1 MAKQGYPGLVLVPPS
16 DRWVIRRRLVHWA
29 LLIIAVAW
37 GASASKVWVPSSDN
51 NGNCQTGF
59 EQRASANLPEECG
72 QPEQS
77 VTKTQSRLGKSTVAK
92 ASQGGS
98 LAGSQS
104 PKPTPVSGQLVTQ
117 HDADQKSMTKPQGP
131 AVRSSDRAKSPPL
144 GDGSAASR
152 AARKP
157 ASSPNPDARLAQQGD
172 AFAQYRLGRFYAQHG
187 GPHAPES
194 VSWYVKA
201 SGGLRRLAEAG
212 DGEAM
217 YVLGVM
223 YAFGRGVAKNEE
235 QARLWLTK
243 AVDQQIPAA
252 HLVLARL
259 DGHRSADP
267 R

>member
-16 DRWVIRRRLVHWA
+16 DRWVVRRRLVLWA
-29 LLIIAVAW
+29 LLILAVAW

-51 NGNCQTGF
+51 NVDCQTGIGQ
-59 EQRASANLPEECG
+59 EASANFSKGCG
-72 QPEQS
+72 QPGRS
-77 VTKTQSRLGKSTVAK
+77 VPETQSPLGEFTVAK

-98 LAGSQS
+98 LAGSHS
-104 PKPTPVSGQLVTQ
+104 PVPTSDTDQLATP
-117 HDADQKSMTKPQGP
+117 HDADQESMTNPSGP
-131 AVRSSDRAKSPPL
+131 ARSSDRAMLPPSR
-144 GDGSAASR
+144 DGSAASW

-157 ASSPNPDARLAQQGD
+157 ASSPSPDVRLAEQGD

-187 GPHAPES
+187 GPQAPES

-223 YAFGRGVAKNEE
+223 YAFGRGVAKDEG
-235 QARLWLTK
+235 QARLWLMQ
-243 AVDQQIPAA
+243 AVDQQVPAA